1 MFRICCL
8 FRDNQF
14 FFNSNLAKPHKILLF
29 GITDHLHRFL
39 TIDNS
44 MMGKFPTCFDLQTEN
59 RFKFQIELNVMIV
72 KVISLIYRN
81 LGVFVLA
88 VLCLGFGAPTLSL
101 GATED
106 DIFRV
111 QR

>member
-14 FFNSNLAKPHKILLF
+14 FFNSNLAKPHKFLLF
-29 GITDHLHRFL
+29 DITDDLHHFL

-44 MMGKFPTCFDLQTEN
+44 MMGKFRTCFDLQTKN
-59 RFKFQIELNVMIV
+59 RFKFQIVLNVMIV

-81 LGVFVLA
+81 LGVFVSA
-88 VLCLGFGAPTLSL
+88 VLCLGFGATTLSL
-101 GATED
+101 GAAKD
-106 DIFRV
+106 NIFRV